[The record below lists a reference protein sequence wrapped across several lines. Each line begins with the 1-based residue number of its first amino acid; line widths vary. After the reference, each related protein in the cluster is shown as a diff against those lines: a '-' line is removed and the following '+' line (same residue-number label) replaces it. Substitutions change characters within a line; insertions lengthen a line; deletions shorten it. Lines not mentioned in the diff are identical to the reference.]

1 MKKAA
6 IIGAGIAGIASAIR
20 LQDKGY
26 QVQVFEQQPFPGGK
40 IAEIRTDG
48 FRFDTGPSLFTLP
61 ELVVELMEIGG
72 KTTSTSF
79 SYSPLDIITKY
90 FYPDQTK
97 IIAFSDPSAFAA
109 EIAFKTDETEEKVLR
124 LLKKSEELYA
134 ITSHVFLERSL
145 HKLSTYLR
153 KETLASILKLHKLDA
168 FRTLAKAN
176 AQYFNDPRVAQL
188 FNRYATYN
196 GSNPYSAPATL
207 NIIPHLEHNLGAYFP
222 MKGMYDIPSRLE
234 EKAKSLGVTFHYGQE
249 VEAILLKGKTVQGLQ
264 VNGEKVDSE
273 IVVSNMDIVPTYRKL
288 LSQVS
293 APEHTLKQARS
304 SSALIFYWGMKR
316 EFKELDLHNI
326 FFSND
331 YQQEF
336 QSIWDEKSIFGDPT
350 VYVYVS
356 SKIRGEDA
364 PEGQEN
370 WFVMINVPANQGQN
384 WEELIPKARQA
395 IITKLAEALDAPIE
409 KYIGCEEILD
419 PIGIE
424 TKTSSYQGALYGNS
438 SNNKF
443 AAFLRHP
450 NFSQRFKGL
459 YFCGGS
465 VHPGG
470 GIPLCL
476 LSAKIVGDLV
486 PEV

>member
-1 MKKAA
+1 MKQVA
-6 IIGAGIAGIASAIR
+6 IVGAGIAGIASAIR
-20 LQDKGY
+20 LQHKGY
-26 QVQVFEQQPFPGGK
+26 QVQVFEQQSFAGGK
-40 IAEIRTDG
+40 IAEIRKEG

-61 ELVVELMEIGG
+61 ELVDELMELGG
-72 KTTSTSF
+72 KTTNTGF
-79 SYSPLDIITKY
+79 SYSPLDIITQY
-90 FYPDQTK
+90 FYPDQTR
-97 IIAFSDPSAFAA
+97 IVAFSDPKAFAS
-109 EIAFKTDETEEKVLR
+109 EIAFKTEEKEEKVLK
-124 LLKKSEELYA
+124 LLRKSEELYD

-153 KETLASILKLHKLDA
+153 KETLNSILKLHKLDA
-168 FRTLAKAN
+168 FRTLAQAN
-176 AQYFNDPRVAQL
+176 AKYFSDTRVAQL

-222 MKGMYDIPSRLE
+222 HKGMYDIPAKLV
-234 EKAKSLGVTFHYGQE
+234 EKAESLGVQFHYGQQ
-249 VEAILLKGKTVQGLQ
+249 VEGILLEGKKVTGLQ
-264 VNGEKVDSE
+264 VGGEKIDSE

-288 LSQVS
+288 LAKIS
-293 APEHTLKQARS
+293 APESTLKQPRS

-316 EFKELDLHNI
+316 QFRELDLHNI
-326 FFSND
+326 FFSKN

-336 QSIWDEKSIFGDPT
+336 TSIWEEKDIFHDPT

-356 SKIRGEDA
+356 SKIREEDA
-364 PEGQEN
+364 PEGKEN
-370 WFVMINVPANQGQN
+370 WFVMINVPSNQGQQ

-395 IITKLAEALDAPIE
+395 IISKLEESLDAPIE
-409 KYIGCEEILD
+409 RQIQYEEVLD

-450 NFSQRFKGL
+450 NFSQKIKGL

-486 PEV
+486 PKA